1 MPSNV
6 TDKNKMVKKK
16 YIQSMQLRFTKR
28 SVLHSIKSYWK
39 SFEICQ
45 LTFNLVSN
53 ICNRWI

>member
-28 SVLHSIKSYWK
+28 SVLDSVKSY
-39 SFEICQ
+39 
-45 LTFNLVSN
+45 
-53 ICNRWI
+53 